1 LVIRASS
8 VFVGFLTGL
17 NDIEQVSLSQSVL
30 PGLPHRITSS
40 PTFVVRIH
48 ITICPVVRQIVSVTS
63 LTILVAQVVTR
74 KGSWRLGKVARIP
87 VEESI
92 HSGMVA
98 YYNGEREVLH
108 GS

>member
-1 LVIRASS
+1 
-8 VFVGFLTGL
+8 
-17 NDIEQVSLSQSVL
+17 
-30 PGLPHRITSS
+30 
-40 PTFVVRIH
+40 
-48 ITICPVVRQIVSVTS
+48 
-63 LTILVAQVVTR
+63 
-74 KGSWRLGKVARIP
+74 VARIP